1 MGLGFT
7 YLELDRPASARDQFQ
22 RALEL
27 GMNLPLLHFGLA
39 CAWSAMDMKPQ
50 CRAHLAA
57 AVAAD
62 RGMAQRA
69 ARDRYLARH
78 GGDPAFAGLIG
89 EIGDAGPSAS
99 AHSEAIS
106 EPASQGAPVRP

>member
-22 RALEL
+22 RAMEL

-39 CAWSAMDMKPQ
+39 CAWSVMEMKPQ

-69 ARDRYLARH
+69 AQDRFLSRWAA
-78 GGDPAFAGLIG
+78 DPTFAGLIG
-89 EIGDAGPSAS
+89 RNVN
-99 AHSEAIS
+99 
-106 EPASQGAPVRP
+106 GAPSPSGATTRPQN